1 MVHGLRCLALRHGI
15 TATGSRE
22 RCAALVECGEL
33 SPGLGRDLPQ
43 ALNVFQHMRLDAQFA
58 ALAEGRAPDNHIDPA
73 RLRRLDRELMRDAL
87 HVVKDFRDHVRRA
100 FHLAD

>member
-15 TATGSRE
+15 AATSSRE

-33 SPGLGRDLPQ
+33 SPALGRDLPQ

-58 ALAEGRAPDNHIDPA
+58 ALAEDREPGNHIDPS

-87 HVVKDFRDHVRRA
+87 HVVKDFRAHVRQS
-100 FHLAD
+100 FHLRD